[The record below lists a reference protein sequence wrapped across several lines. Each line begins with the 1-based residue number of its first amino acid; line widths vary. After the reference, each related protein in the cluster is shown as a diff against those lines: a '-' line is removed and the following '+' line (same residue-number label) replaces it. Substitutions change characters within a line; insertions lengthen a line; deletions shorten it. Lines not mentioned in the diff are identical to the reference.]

1 MFIESYD
8 SYDYSTA
15 SKAIKLNFIKSLSV
29 SAYPCGRRRSNVLG
43 FGEDAYY
50 IPFDPEARL
59 NTEANNRKHSALN
72 GYTQTYLKNWDINET
87 QTMSLSLGGYLFT
100 IKLESS
106 INTPNEFGMKVAES
120 VGDSSI
126 YANICIEETPLFSAH
141 FGKYYTSVLRN
152 QSRTA
157 EAQASLDLLVS
168 SASGNIDNPDNYYFS
183 GLSFS
188 TAPLSG
194 NEGTRS
200 ITNVYDEIDN
210 ATLTQRVISLK
221 ILEKVNG
228 VWQIYQPALLP
239 EIEHGDIENSVK
251 VGTLFADKIIQNG
264 IDVPSLEVVKVGD
277 KYQLQFSF
285 GKN

>member
-8 SYDYSTA
+8 SYDYSPEN
-15 SKAIKLNFIKSLSV
+15 KAIKLNFMKSLSV
-29 SAYPCGRRRSNVLG
+29 SAYPCGRRRSSLLG
-43 FGEDAYY
+43 FGDDAYY

-100 IKLESS
+100 IKLTSL
-106 INTPNEFGMKVAES
+106 INTPNKFGGNV
-120 VGDSSI
+120 VGNGDSI

-141 FGKYYTSVLRN
+141 KGMSYDTSVLRN
-152 QSRTA
+152 QSRTDYPLT
-157 EAQASLDLLVS
+157 SLDLLVS
-168 SASGNIDNPDNYYFS
+168 NASGAIDDPNNYYFS

-194 NEGTRS
+194 SEGTRS
-200 ITNVYDEIDN
+200 VTNVYDEIDN
-210 ATLTQRVISLK
+210 ATLTQRIISLK
-221 ILEKVNG
+221 ILEKVDG
-228 VWQIYQPALLP
+228 IWQIYQPALLP

-264 IDVPSLEVVKVGD
+264 IDVPSLEVVKVDD